1 MLAAILYVPE
11 KYLKV
16 DFHKT
21 HGRILKWLVLY
32 ECQLIFMSEIHLFA
46 LDVLLT
52 IYVNG

>member
-16 DFHKT
+16 DFQIT
-21 HGRILKWLVLY
+21 HGKIWEWLVLY

-52 IYVNG
+52 IYVKG